1 MCTIIKA
8 RWVLPITAS
17 PIEEGAVAIDSD
29 RIVALGSALEI
40 QARFPEAA
48 INDLGRSV
56 ILPGLVNVHSHLELT
71 AFRGRLEET
80 HFQSWIAEV
89 TRLKGLF
96 IDDDFLASARLGCI
110 EAIRAGITTLA
121 DTCDTSAP
129 LAALIESGQR
139 AIIFQEC
146 FGPQREQAQSSID
159 GLKCKLEAHAARL
172 DEAGKHA
179 QSRLHYG
186 ISPHAPYTVSAELY
200 RSATQLALN
209 NQLDIAIHAAES
221 ADEAR
226 FLEDGS
232 GPFGELLRR
241 RGIDFSPPGSTTIKY
256 LNRLGVLDAAPLLIH
271 CVRVD
276 QEDIELIARHG
287 ARVAHCPKS
296 NAKFAHGIAPLIEME
311 RAGVRIGIGTD
322 SVASNNTVD
331 LIEEA
336 RFCALLHRAARKDPK
351 LYSAS
356 RMLELMTIEGARV
369 LGMENEIG
377 SLEVGKQADL
387 IAVSLE
393 DAHNSPHY
401 DPATAIIFSCA
412 ARDVFLT
419 VVAGQVLY
427 QHGRVMTLD
436 EQEIMKSFN
445 TKGQRRFFFFDPLC

>member
-1 MCTIIKA
+1 MITIIKA
-8 RWVLPITAS
+8 HWVLPITAS

-29 RIVALGSALEI
+29 RIVAIGPAIEI
-40 QARFPEAA
+40 ETRFSGAA
-48 INDLGRSV
+48 INDRGRSV

-71 AFRGRLEET
+71 AFRGRLEEP
-80 HFQSWIAEV
+80 HFQGWIAEV
-89 TRLKGLF
+89 TRLKSQF
-96 IDDDFLASARLGCI
+96 KPDEFLASARLGCI

-139 AIIFQEC
+139 GIVFQEC
-146 FGPQREQAQSSID
+146 FGPQTEQAQSSID
-159 GLKCKLEAHAARL
+159 ALKFKLEAHAARL
-172 DEAGKHA
+172 DEAGKQA
-179 QSRLHYG
+179 QSRVHYG

-200 RSATQLALN
+200 RRAVRLASD

-221 ADEAR
+221 TDETKL
-226 FLEDGS
+226 LEDGS
-232 GPFGELLRR
+232 GAFGELLRR
-241 RGIDFSPPGSTTIKY
+241 RGIGFSPPGSSTIKY
-256 LNRLGVLDAAPLLIH
+256 LHRLGVLDAAPLLIH

-276 QEDIELIARHG
+276 QEDIELIARHS

-311 RAGVRIGIGTD
+311 KAGVRIAVGTD

-336 RFCALLHRAARKDPK
+336 RFCSLLHRAAKRDAT
-351 LYSAS
+351 LCSAS

-369 LGMENEIG
+369 LGMDNEIG

-387 IAVSLE
+387 IVIDLE
-393 DAHNSPHY
+393 GVHNTPHY
-401 DPATAIIFSCA
+401 DPATAVIFSCS
-412 ARDVFLT
+412 ARDVSLT

-427 QHGRVMTLD
+427 QDGRVVALN
-436 EQEIMKSFN
+436 EQAIMQSFN
-445 TKGQRRFFFFDPLC
+445 TKGQRGQRDKGSK

>member
-1 MCTIIKA
+1 MPTIFKA

-17 PIEEGAVAIDSD
+17 PIKEGAIAIESD
-29 RIVALGSALEI
+29 RIVAIGAAFEI
-40 QARFPEAA
+40 QTRFSEAS
-48 INDLGRSV
+48 IIDLGRSV

-71 AFRGRLEET
+71 AFRGRLEEP

-89 TRLKGLF
+89 TRLKSQYNQ
-96 IDDDFLASARLGCI
+96 DDFLAGARLGCI
-110 EAIRAGITTLA
+110 ETIRAGITTLA

-159 GLKCKLEAHAARL
+159 SLKFKLDAHAARL
-172 DEAGKHA
+172 HEAGSQA
-179 QSRLHYG
+179 QSRVRYG

-200 RSATQLALN
+200 RNATRLALDD
-209 NQLDIAIHAAES
+209 QLDIAIHAAES
-221 ADEAR
+221 ADEAKL
-226 FLEDGS
+226 LEDGS
-232 GPFGELLRR
+232 GAFGDLLRR
-241 RGIDFSPPGSTTIKY
+241 RGIDFSPPASSTIKY
-256 LNRLGVLDAAPLLIH
+256 LQRLGVLEVAPLLIH

-276 QEDIELIARHG
+276 QEDLELLARHG

-311 RAGVRIGIGTD
+311 KASVRVGIGTD

-336 RFCALLHRAARKDPK
+336 RFCSLLHRAAKRDPNIC
-351 LYSAS
+351 SAS
-356 RMLELMTIEGARV
+356 RMLELMTIEGART
-369 LGMENEIG
+369 LGMEKEIG
-377 SLEVGKQADL
+377 SLEVGKQADM
-387 IAVSLE
+387 IAINLE
-393 DAHNSPHY
+393 NAHNTPHY
-401 DPATAIIFSCA
+401 DPAAAIIFACS

-427 QHGRVMTLD
+427 QDGRVTTLD
-436 EQEIMKSFN
+436 EKAILRNIREAVGSRQ
-445 TKGQRRFFFFDPLC
+445 